1 MLSLTAEYA
10 LRIMIFL
17 TERKD
22 GFATSEQIATATKVP
37 AGYTVKVLQQLGRA
51 GYVSGQRG
59 RKGGFYLACNPKEVN
74 LLQIVDVIDPLN
86 RIEVCPLGRA
96 DHKNCL
102 CPLHSQLDKAIEGL
116 QKNLSDM
123 TLQNV
128 IDGSIGR
135 PLCQDTSQAVFQI
148 KISDK

>member
-10 LRIMIFL
+10 LRIMIYL
-17 TERKD
+17 TELKD
-22 GFATSEQIATATKVP
+22 GFATSEQIAAATKVP

-59 RKGGFYLACNPKEVN
+59 RKGGFYIACDPKIVN
-74 LLQIVDVIDPLN
+74 LLQIVDVIDPLK

-96 DHKNCL
+96 DHDSCL
-102 CPLHSQLDKAIEGL
+102 CPLHKQLDIAIAGL

-123 TLQNV
+123 TLQRV
-128 IDGSIGR
+128 IEESPGQT
-135 PLCQDTSQAVFQI
+135 LCQEGSQGTAQLT
-148 KISDK
+148 ISD